1 MKISIL
7 LPYKE
12 NFSPKYPGAVSLFVK
27 DTTLCSK
34 YRNNI
39 KIFGST
45 HYKKKLLINYVNI
58 KSKRKIFQSNNKL
71 FVNNFLKIEKKL
83 NSDIIE
89 IHNRPK
95 YLKLIKNNTKAIII
109 LYFHN
114 DPLSMPGSKTA
125 QERNNLLENSSQ
137 IIFNSNWSKNRF
149 KVGLSNENYNDKL
162 ATIYHSA

>member
-12 NFSPKYPGAVSLFVK
+12 NFSPNYPGAVSLFVK
-27 DTTLCSK
+27 DTTLISK
-34 YRNNI
+34 YRNII

-45 HYKKKLLINYVNI
+45 HYKKKLLRNYVNI
-58 KSKRKIFQSNNKL
+58 KSKIKIFQSNNKL
-71 FVNNFLKIEKKL
+71 FVSNFLKKEKKL

-89 IHNRPK
+89 VHNRPK
-95 YLKLIKNNTKAIII
+95 YLKLIKNNTKAKII

-114 DPLSMPGSKTA
+114 DPLTMPGSKTA
-125 QERNNLLENSSQ
+125 QERNSLLKNSNK

-149 KVGLSNENYNDKL
+149 IVGLSNENYNDKL
-162 ATIYHSA
+162 TTI